1 MCACVRKA
9 NALVRGALALWWQS
23 ETGLATNP
31 DPSYTAMQSL
41 MCSGGARSCVGAW
54 GCFLRCC
61 PQLAVRVRYA
71 RRAVELPDAR
81 SVTAL
86 VGGVSRITDC
96 VRMFLPAVGVLL
108 SADAAALERI
118 GGSLATFTQ
127 VAQHFYSCTCPP
139 YEKLALLLQAKDR
152 VGWTCADDTT
162 VYFLYG
168 MDSVS
173 DW

>member
-1 MCACVRKA
+1 MRASARKA
-9 NALVRGALALWWQS
+9 NALMRGALALWWQP

-31 DPSYTAMQSL
+31 DPSYTAMQLL

-71 RRAVELPDAR
+71 RRAVELPNAC
-81 SVTAL
+81 SVTASG
-86 VGGVSRITDC
+86 GGVFRITDC

-127 VAQHFYSCTCPP
+127 VAQHSYPCTYPP
-139 YEKLALLLQAKDR
+139 
-152 VGWTCADDTT
+152 
-162 VYFLYG
+162 
-168 MDSVS
+168 
-173 DW
+173 